1 MFLQALTLPFLALI
15 LLHSCLSRLVLFF
28 RSPPTTE
35 SLKEAS
41 SVVESYM
48 YAQQLVEG
56 VAFAILCIYQK
67 W

>member
-15 LLHSCLSRLVLFF
+15 LLHSCLSRLIFF
-28 RSPPTTE
+28 FHSAPTTE

-41 SVVESYM
+41 SVVES

-56 VAFAILCIYQK
+56 VAFAILCIY
-67 W
+67 